1 MKIDDLNPYVR
12 EYMKKRG
19 FESPEEIERYL
30 NFGGADLRKVRDMC
44 RGSELLEALARAV
57 REEEEITVYGD
68 YDADGVMATFIL
80 FSGLEKLLSGKVHWF
95 INDRF
100 EDGYTITPASMEK
113 LLSRYPDTRTVVTCD
128 NGISGAAAIRYA
140 NERGVRVLVTDHH
153 GQTEELPPECP
164 AVDEKSFVQRKKD
177 AEDGVKSEDFC
188 GAELARRVVTELY
201 ETLDAAETNR
211 EFLDSLYAYSGFATI
226 TDAVPMTAANH
237 YAARRGLEL
246 IREGSGVW
254 GLLHEV
260 CGLRRGAV
268 NDESVGYK
276 YGPMVNASGR
286 VTGRADSALEVFLH
300 FQNGEEEDCR
310 KAIETLLALNEQR
323 RAMCLEDD
331 ALAFRLA
338 EESGAKDA
346 PFILL
351 ADPRFR
357 EGINGLTAA
366 HLVERYKVPAAVL
379 SPMGQGSGRYKGSA
393 RSVEGF
399 DLFAALASHND
410 FVQAGGHP
418 MAAGL
423 SVAEED
429 IGRLR
434 AALAEDAA
442 GTSRTDSAEDAEGEA
457 AGIPLKKPL
466 RPADFVFTPDELS
479 VKTVDEL
486 AEAARLLMPFGPGLE
501 PLRIALRCDAPRLYP
516 MKGRDGTPTHARFVM
531 DRWSK
536 DLHEVNAVWWNRL
549 EEAGALMEEAGNGCL
564 VVGRLEINAY
574 RDVKIQMVIDEA
586 ARIEN

>member
-19 FESPEEIERYL
+19 FESPEEMVRFLSFEE
-30 NFGGADLRKVRDMC
+30 ADLRKVRDMC
-44 RGSELLEALARAV
+44 RGAELLEELALAV
-57 REEEEITVYGD
+57 KEEQEITVYGD
-68 YDADGVMATFIL
+68 YDADGVMAAFIL
-80 FSGLEKLLSGKVHWF
+80 FSGLDKLLPGRVHWF

-113 LLSRYPDTRTVVTCD
+113 LLAKYPGTRTVVTCD
-128 NGISGAAAIRYA
+128 NGISAAAAVRYA
-140 NERGVRVLVTDHH
+140 NGRGVRVLVTDHH
-153 GQTEELPPECP
+153 GQTEELPPDCP
-164 AVDEKSFVQRKKD
+164 VADEKSFAQREKD
-177 AEDGVKSEDFC
+177 AADGVKSEDFC

-201 ETLDAAETNR
+201 ETLGAADENR
-211 EFLDSLYAYSGFATI
+211 GFLEGLYAYSGFASI

-237 YAARRGLEL
+237 FAARRGLEL

-260 CGLRRGAV
+260 CGMRRGAV

-300 FQNGEEEDCR
+300 FQEGREEDCR
-310 KAIETLLALNEQR
+310 KAIEALMALNEER

-338 EESGAKDA
+338 EEMGAGDL

-357 EGINGLTAA
+357 EGINGLTAS

-379 SPMGQGSGRYKGSA
+379 SPMGGETGRYKGSA

-434 AALAEDAA
+434 KALEA
-442 GTSRTDSAEDAEGEA
+442 DAEGLVKA
-457 AGIPLKKPL
+457 ADAGEDVPLKGKPL
-466 RPADFVFTPDELS
+466 RPADFTFTPEELS

-486 AEAARLLMPFGPGLE
+486 TEAARILIPFGPGFE
-501 PLRIALRCDAPRLYP
+501 SMRIALKCENPRLYP
-516 MKGRDGTPTHARFVM
+516 MKSRDGVPVHARFVM
-531 DRWSK
+531 DRWSR
-536 DLHEVNAVWWNRL
+536 DFHEVSAVWWGHL
-549 EEAGALMEEAGNGCL
+549 EEASALMEEAGSGCL
-564 VVGRLEINAY
+564 FVGRLEINAY

-586 ARIEN
+586 ARI

>member
-1 MKIDDLNPYVR
+1 MKIDGLNPYVG

-19 FESPEEIERYL
+19 FESPEEIERFL
-30 NFGGADLRKVRDMC
+30 NFGEADLRKVRDMC
-44 RGSELLEALARAV
+44 RGAELLEALAQAV
-57 REEEEITVYGD
+57 REEKEITVYGD
-68 YDADGVMATFIL
+68 YDADGVMATLIL
-80 FSGLEKLLSGKVHWF
+80 FSGLERLLPGKVHWF

-113 LLSRYPDTRTVVTCD
+113 LLARYPGTEMVVTCD
-128 NGISGAAAIRYA
+128 NGISGAAAIRHA
-140 NERGVRVLVTDHH
+140 AERGLQVLVTDHH
-153 GQTEELPPECP
+153 GQTEELPPDCP
-164 AVDEKSFVQRKKD
+164 VVDEKSFAQRKKD
-177 AEDGVKSEDFC
+177 AADGIKSEDFC

-201 ETLDAAETNR
+201 ETLNEAEDGR
-211 EFLDSLYAYSGFATI
+211 GFLDSLYAYSGFATI
-226 TDAVPMTAANH
+226 TDSVPMTAANH

-260 CGLRRGAV
+260 CGLRRGAI

-300 FQNGEEEDCR
+300 YQKGREEECR
-310 KAIETLLALNEQR
+310 KAIEALLALNEQR

-379 SPMGQGSGRYKGSA
+379 SPMGNGSGRYKGSA

-399 DLFAALASHND
+399 DLFAALASHKD

-429 IGRLR
+429 VERLR
-434 AALAEDAA
+434 AALKEDAS
-442 GTSRTDSAEDAEGEA
+442 GMREAEGA
-457 AGIPLKKPL
+457 DNNGADVPQKQPLKPV
-466 RPADFVFTPDELS
+466 DFMFTPEELS
-479 VKTVDEL
+479 VKTVDDL
-486 AEAARLLMPFGPGLE
+486 AEAARILMPFGPGLE
-501 PLRIALRCDAPRLYP
+501 PMRVALRCDRPQLYP
-516 MKGRDGTPTHARFVM
+516 LKSRDGIPTHARFTM
-531 DRWSK
+531 DRWSR
-536 DLHEVNAVWWNRL
+536 DFHEVNAVWWSHL
-549 EEAGALMEEAGNGCL
+549 EEAAALMEEAENGCL
-564 VVGRLEINAY
+564 FVGRLEINAY
-574 RDVKIQMVIDEA
+574 RDVKIQMVIEEA
-586 ARIEN
+586 ERIEN

>member
-1 MKIDDLNPYVR
+1 MKIEELNPYVR
-12 EYMKKRG
+12 EFMKKRG
-19 FESPEEIERYL
+19 FESPEAMERFL
-30 NFGGADLRKVRDMC
+30 DLGEADLRKVRDMC
-44 RGSELLEALARAV
+44 RGGELLDVLAGAV
-57 REEEEITVYGD
+57 REGRKITVYGD

-80 FSGLEKLLSGKVHWF
+80 FSGLEKLLPGRVRWF

-100 EDGYTITPASMEK
+100 KDGYTITPASMEK
-113 LLSRYPDTRTVVTCD
+113 LLARYPDTELVVTCD

-140 NERGVRVLVTDHH
+140 AGRGVQVLVTDHH
-153 GQTEELPPECP
+153 GQTEKLPADCP
-164 AVDEKSFVQRKKD
+164 VVDEKSFAQREKD
-177 AEDGVKSEDFC
+177 AADGVKSEDFC

-201 ETLDAAETNR
+201 ETLGTAEEYR
-211 EFLDSLYAYSGFATI
+211 GFLDGLYAYSGFATI
-226 TDAVPMTAANH
+226 TDSVPMTAANH

-246 IREGSGVW
+246 IREGNGVW

-268 NDESVGYK
+268 NDESVGFK

-300 FQNGEEEDCR
+300 FQNGEEEECR
-310 KAIETLLALNEQR
+310 KAIEALLALNEER

-338 EESGAKDA
+338 EELGAEDV

-379 SPMGQGSGRYKGSA
+379 SPMGNGSGRYKGSA

-429 IGRLR
+429 VQRLR
-434 AALAEDAA
+434 EVLIKDAARLKDAA
-442 GTSRTDSAEDAEGEA
+442 GAE
-457 AGIPLKKPL
+457 AGAQQKKSL
-466 RPADFVFTPDELS
+466 RPADFIFAPSDLT
-479 VKTVDEL
+479 VKIVDEL
-486 AEAARLLMPFGPGLE
+486 TEAARILMPFGPGLE
-501 PLRIALRCDAPRLYP
+501 PMRVALECGSPRLYP
-516 MKGRDGTPTHARFVM
+516 MKGKDGTPTHARFIM

-549 EEAGALMEEAGNGCL
+549 KEASALMEEAGTGCL
-564 VVGRLEINAY
+564 FVGRLEINAY
-574 RDVKIQMVIDEA
+574 RDVKIQMVIEEA
-586 ARIEN
+586 ERIEN